1 MKNVLEFLE
10 GTVSKYPE
18 RYAVEDENICFTWRE
33 LQECARKIGSFL
45 CKEGK
50 AGSPVAIVAEKG
62 VFTLAAMLGAAYA
75 GDFYVMIDPSQP
87 DGRMREIFEVLRP
100 ELTIICAAGRWMTR

>member
-18 RYAVEDENICFTWRE
+18 RYAVEDEKYMLHLAGVAGIC
-33 LQECARKIGSFL
+33 QKIRKLL

-87 DGRMREIFEVLRP
+87 DGEN
-100 ELTIICAAGRWMTR
+100 AGDFRSVKT

>member
-10 GTVSKYPE
+10 RTVSKYPE

-33 LQECARKIGSFL
+33 LQEYARKIGSFL

-50 AGSPVAIVAEKG
+50 AGSPVAIVAEK
-62 VFTLAAMLGAAYA
+62 VYLHWLRCLEL
-75 GDFYVMIDPSQP
+75 
-87 DGRMREIFEVLRP
+87 RMRVTF
-100 ELTIICAAGRWMTR
+100 M

>member
-33 LQECARKIGSFL
+33 LQEYARKIGSFL
-45 CKEGK
+45 FSIIAQE
-50 AGSPVAIVAEKG
+50 SEN
-62 VFTLAAMLGAAYA
+62 LQW
-75 GDFYVMIDPSQP
+75 S
-87 DGRMREIFEVLRP
+87 RENVEVRLP
-100 ELTIICAAGRWMTR
+100 L

>member
-33 LQECARKIGSFL
+33 LQEYARKIGSFL

-75 GDFYVMIDPSQP
+75 GDFYDDRSV
-87 DGRMREIFEVLRP
+87 
-100 ELTIICAAGRWMTR
+100 AAGWENAGDFRSVKT